1 MKDHFTHS
9 RLPIIVND
17 KLGIAWVAAGRF
29 EGEALREVHLLGPAF
44 TVEASEEY
52 LYNLCSKMKLKHDLT
67 DALLNQMAL
76 VPTIALG
83 SAFSCGV
90 MLHYCV
96 TGEQIATDDISTF
109 IEAVDEPSPAE
120 ERWEGSTGMEHG
132 CWSVNCSNR

>member
-1 MKDHFTHS
+1 MISWELHG
-9 RLPIIVND
+9 LPQAD
-17 KLGIAWVAAGRF
+17 LKGKLCERCICWGQ
-29 EGEALREVHLLGPAF
+29 L
-44 TVEASEEY
+44 EASEEY

-67 DALLNQMAL
+67 DALLDQMAL
-76 VPTIALG
+76 IPTIALG

-90 MLHYCV
+90 MFHYCV